1 LLDPSSDLPVHQ
13 AAPEPP
19 RHRLRAGLLR
29 NLSSGFQLLLLR
41 RLPQDSFVHSFDQ
54 LLVLVLLNLLIW
66 AGLDT
71 LHAETGSQLM
81 LDGLYG
87 WACYLLLG
95 LFACAIVARAQ
106 NRLTDTRGLLI
117 PVLSVAPYALVAFW
131 LAADTAFVTARR
143 WTALLVGLI
152 YLLVLSVRTLRAAYG
167 AVRFRTSLAAILI
180 VLAAPWV
187 LDSLNLDT
195 RLWVPDDVQDQTDA
209 DDTAAEVEP
218 LLYDQSARIGAAVN
232 RVFPSSGNGPSVFY
246 VGFAGDGDQAIF
258 KREALFAQTVFADHF
273 GSGEHSVELINDVDD
288 RDSFPIATVS
298 GLTQTLKL
306 LGANMNT
313 EEDVLVLMLTSHG
326 SRDNLVVSNGTVPLL
341 QLGPADLRQAL
352 DESGI
357 KWRVIVISA
366 CYSGIFVDPLKTA
379 GTLIATASDA
389 GHTSFGCADDR
400 DLTYF
405 GEAFLKDSVPTT
417 TSLEAAFKKAAE
429 LVQHREAAEHLE
441 HSNPQLYIGP
451 AIRQKLM
458 RLENGVS
465 HKHEDAVIV
474 RR

>member
-1 LLDPSSDLPVHQ
+1 M
-13 AAPEPP
+13 
-19 RHRLRAGLLR
+19 
-29 NLSSGFQLLLLR
+29 LLR
-41 RLPQDSFVHSFDQ
+41 RLPQDSFVRSFDQ

-71 LHAETGSQLM
+71 LHAETGAQLM

-95 LFACAIVARAQ
+95 LFGCAIVARAQ
-106 NRLTDTRGLLI
+106 SRATDTRGLLV

-131 LAADTAFVTARR
+131 LAGDTAFVAARR

-152 YLLVLSVRTLRAAYG
+152 YLLVLSARAVRAAYG
-167 AVRFRTSLAAILI
+167 SVRFRTTLTAILI

-187 LDSLNLDT
+187 LDSLGLDT
-195 RLWVPDDVQDQTDA
+195 RLWIPDDVQDQTDA
-209 DDTAAEVEP
+209 DDTAAEVEH
-218 LLYDQSARIGAAVN
+218 LLYDQPERIAGAVE
-232 RVFPSSGNGPSVFY
+232 RVLPSSGSGPSVFY
-246 VGFAGDGDQAIF
+246 VGFAGDGDQAVF

-273 GSGEHSVELINDVDD
+273 GSGERSVELINDVDD
-288 RDSFPIATVS
+288 RDSFPIASIS
-298 GLTQTLKL
+298 GLTQTLRL
-306 LGANMNT
+306 LATHMNT

-326 SRDNLVVSNGTVPLL
+326 SRESLVVSNGTVPLL
-341 QLGPADLRQAL
+341 QLDPADLRQAL
-352 DESGI
+352 DEAGI
-357 KWRVIVISA
+357 KWRVIIVSA
-366 CYSGIFVDPLKTA
+366 CYSGIFVEPLKTD

-417 TSLEAAFKKAAE
+417 PSLEAAFKKASE
-429 LVQHREAAEHLE
+429 LIQHREGAEHLE

-451 AIRQKLM
+451 TIRQKLM
-458 RLENGVS
+458 LLENGAG

>member
-1 LLDPSSDLPVHQ
+1 
-13 AAPEPP
+13 
-19 RHRLRAGLLR
+19 
-29 NLSSGFQLLLLR
+29 
-41 RLPQDSFVHSFDQ
+41 
-54 LLVLVLLNLLIW
+54 
-66 AGLDT
+66 
-71 LHAETGSQLM
+71 M

-95 LFACAIVARAQ
+95 LFACALVARAQ
-106 NRLTDTRGLLI
+106 NRVTDTRGLLI
-117 PVLSVAPYALVAFW
+117 PVLAVAPYALVAFW
-131 LAADTAFVTARR
+131 FAGDTAFVVSRR

-152 YLLVLSVRTLRAAYG
+152 YLLVLSVRSARAAFG
-167 AVRFRTSLAAILI
+167 VVRFRTGLVAVLI

-195 RLWVPDDVQDQTDA
+195 RLWIPEDVQDQTDA

-218 LLYDQSARIGAAVN
+218 LLYDQSARIAAAVD
-232 RVFPSSGNGPSVFY
+232 RVIPNGGSGPSVFY
-246 VGFAGDGDQAIF
+246 VGFAGDGDQAVF
-258 KREALFAQTVFADHF
+258 KREALFAQTVLADHF
-273 GSGEHSVELINDVDD
+273 GSGQRSVELINDVDD

-298 GLTQTLKL
+298 GLTQTLRL
-306 LGANMNT
+306 LSAHMNT
-313 EEDVLVLMLTSHG
+313 DEDVLVLMLTSHG
-326 SRDNLVVSNGTVPLL
+326 TREGLEVSNGSVPLL

-357 KWRVIVISA
+357 KWRVIIVSA
-366 CYSGIFVDPLKTA
+366 CYSGIFVEPLKTD
-379 GTLIATASDA
+379 GTLIATASDG

-405 GEAFLKDSVPTT
+405 GEAFLKNSVPTT
-417 TSLEAAFKKAAE
+417 TSLEAAFKKAVE
-429 LVQHREAAEHLE
+429 LIQRREGAEHLE

-451 AIRQKLM
+451 AMRQKLLL
-458 RLENGVS
+458 LENGAG